1 MSDFK
6 NAVVFGLAI
15 RNQFNELVIDP
26 NTALR
31 NLGLIPRDFFVLRN
45 IGKTGEFNP
54 GIPNT
59 FQKLSNLN
67 QNLILKLDSLKS
79 EVGQYDDVLDNLYEA
94 SRFRGFR
101 GVRPIEGNLNVNGKL
116 IAKSITQRV
125 FDETTAQ
132 FKTVPITTAVNS
144 AWDLTGTT
152 ITLGVPLKI
161 ASTAASPGKAGVRT
175 GKLKNIQAFT
185 PRRFLAEKAT
195 HKIAITIDGTQ
206 YFMYAIKNNPFSF
219 DGDFRS
225 ISDENL
231 DITVSSGDVN
241 YVTSTFASTGVEVES
256 GATSAADVNNLPDGT
271 VLKVFTNP
279 DNVTNLTMTGHEL
292 ESLPAGLK
300 FTNASGIICNLSS
313 NSFSTLPDI
322 KKQFPNFK
330 KINLSQPVT
339 GSSIQM
345 NFVFAELKSKMPNDI
360 TELRLKNSSTALIA
374 NTPASPA
381 AGNEFNLA
389 PFDKLEVLDLERTFG
404 TTGNGPTPS
413 LPVTIKTFN
422 IHVNRY
428 SILEEETLPDSNVIE
443 NLNLGRNND
452 LKVSSISPIHKYYL
466 NGTYSN
472 NLKKVN
478 VQETKLGIPN
488 LSGKTNLTSFT
499 AFKMRYDNQ
508 KDTTGGLNSPS
519 VDRFIDERFQIVNAS
534 GASKFQNCTSLK
546 TINLKQ
552 AHVAGP
558 IPSFAS
564 NTSLETLD
572 MSECDLINYIDS
584 PTKADALVN
593 LGLPN
598 SLKTFKYIYNKADA
612 ALDSPPTENVL
623 PAEAFQVT
631 DVTSQTGFTPIALE
645 EVIYRSNGITSGT
658 FPLISATDLNIE
670 SNNFTSITP
679 FSTANAPRLTKL
691 QAQGNRLTG
700 EFNLQA
706 LFPGTSEYAV
716 LEELN
721 FENNDFTSFAQLS
734 MPATKFSALKT
745 LFLEKAFL
753 DLKDASP
760 EGSPPTRLTLP
771 KFDNSVLQTIDVSN
785 NVFHVIED
793 NVFSGCSSLTSFIID
808 ETNKAK
814 VSSMITS
821 LSLLQGVE
829 TTSRDFA
836 FSSGTNPKLN
846 IQISNFTGRRSFTA
860 EEIDSFEINDKIN
873 DLSLKNVSVSGII
886 RDSGSNF
893 PAPVP
898 PLPTNLVLQR
908 KFPRSNKIDISFDF
922 IPNADRVI
930 IKLITTDSP
939 NEEFIGN
946 GTLEGINVFNQTG
959 TGTQTLSL
967 TDTRLADGQ
976 ADKVLRFE
984 VFGENARS
992 IITGVHNVR
1001 TISLS
1006 TTADSPPE
1014 FIA

>member
-15 RNQFNELVIDP
+15 KNQFNELVIDP

-45 IGKTGEFNP
+45 IGKTGETNP

-132 FKTVPITTAVNS
+132 FKTVPITTSVNS
-144 AWDLTGTT
+144 AWDLTSTT

-161 ASTAASPGKAGVRT
+161 ASTSASPGKAGVRT
-175 GKLKNIQAFT
+175 GRLKNVQAFT

-225 ISDENL
+225 ISDVNL
-231 DITVSSGDVN
+231 IITVSSGDIN
-241 YVTSTFASTGVEVES
+241 YVTSTFASSGVEVES
-256 GATSAADVNNLPDGT
+256 GATSAADVNDLPDGT
-271 VLKVFTNP
+271 VLKVYTNP
-279 DNVTNLTMTGHEL
+279 DNVTNLTITGHEL
-292 ESLPAGLK
+292 ENLPAGLK

-313 NSFSTLPDI
+313 NSFTTLPDI

-345 NFVFAELKSKMPNDI
+345 NFDFAELKSKMPNDI

-381 AGNEFNLA
+381 TGNEFNLA
-389 PFDKLEVLDLERTFG
+389 PFDKLEILDLERTFG
-404 TTGNGPTPS
+404 TTGNGPTPP

-422 IHVNRY
+422 IFVNRY

-443 NLNLGRNND
+443 NLNLGRNTD

-472 NLKKVN
+472 NLQTVN

-499 AFKMRYDNQ
+499 AFKMKYDNQ

-519 VDRFIDERFQIVNAS
+519 VDRFIDGRFQIVNES
-534 GASKFQNCTSLK
+534 GTSKFQNCTSLK
-546 TINLKQ
+546 TINLRQ
-552 AHVAGP
+552 ADVAGP

-564 NTSLETLD
+564 NTSLVELD
-572 MSECDLINYIDS
+572 MSECDLINIDS
-584 PTKADALVN
+584 PIADALVN

-598 SLKTFKYIYNKADA
+598 PNSLTSFKYIYNKADA

-645 EVIYRSNGITSGT
+645 EVVYKSNGITGGT
-658 FPLISATDLNIE
+658 FPLISATNLNIE
-670 SNNFTSITP
+670 NNNFTSITP
-679 FSTANAPRLTKL
+679 FSTLNAPRLTKL
-691 QAQGNRLTG
+691 QAQGNKLTG

-706 LFPGTSEYAV
+706 LFPGTAAYTV
-716 LEELN
+716 LEELK
-721 FENNDFTSFAQLS
+721 FENNDFTSFAS
-734 MPATKFSALKT
+734 SSIPTSKFSALKK
-745 LFLEKAFL
+745 LFLEKAFRNL
-753 DLKDASP
+753 ED
-760 EGSPPTRLTLP
+760 SPPTLLTLP

-821 LSLLQGVE
+821 ISLLQGVG
-829 TTSRDFA
+829 TTSRDFS

-860 EEIDSFEINDKIN
+860 EESDSFEINDKIN

-886 RDSGSNF
+886 RDKDSNF

-898 PLPTNLVLQR
+898 PLPTNLVLER
-908 KFPRSNKIDISFDF
+908 KAPRGTSNKIEIKFDF

-946 GTLEGINVFNQTG
+946 GTLEGINVFNQDG

-1014 FIA
+1014 FE